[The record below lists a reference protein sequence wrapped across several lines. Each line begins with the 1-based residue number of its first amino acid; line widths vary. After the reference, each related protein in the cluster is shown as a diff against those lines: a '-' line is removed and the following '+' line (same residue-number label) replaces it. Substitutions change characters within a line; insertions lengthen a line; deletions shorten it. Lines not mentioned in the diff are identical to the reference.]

1 MSFIRHPGRRGHA
14 AVEIA
19 LIAPWILFLFAG
31 AFDMGIYAQ
40 CLIATSNAA
49 RVAALYTSS
58 SAAAADDSAGA
69 CRYAL
74 AELKTMPN
82 VNGLTSCG
90 TDPLRVNA
98 ALVSGPDGL
107 PATQVTVVYQTPQ
120 VIPIPGLAGRF
131 TISRSAQMKL

>member
-1 MSFIRHPGRRGHA
+1 MKPDRRSMKRGHA
-14 AVEIA
+14 AVEMA

-40 CLIATSNAA
+40 CLIATANAA

-58 SAAAADDSAGA
+58 SASAATDSVGA

-82 VNGLTSCG
+82 VKNLTSCG
-90 TDPLRVNA
+90 TDPLVVSA

-120 VIPIPGLAGRF
+120 LIPIPGLKGRF
-131 TISRSAQMKL
+131 RISRSAQMKL